1 MIFKIKI
8 MSEGDQVLN
17 CWDDKIAIRRTNG
30 EVDIFQISI
39 GENNLPTLSDNVWRV
54 TYGNNTIEIIDK
66 DNKNNGKSKGRKKNV
81 KSTKDNV
88 ASDINET
95 SSPLKNEDDDADF
108 VMSIRP
114 KKG

>member
-39 GENNLPTLSDNVWRV
+39 EENHLPTLSEDVWRV

-66 DNKNNGKSKGRKKNV
+66 DNKSNGKSKSRKKSV
-81 KSTKDNV
+81 KSTKNN
-88 ASDINET
+88 ASSDVNET
-95 SSPLKNEDDDADF
+95 SSTLKNEDDDADF